1 MPQEKGKWNKG
12 HAKMPA
18 ALWQRVGDIAKELR
32 IGDKRGR
39 HNAIIMEIVSAAVAK
54 WEYSPYVCRGARH
67 LAFVTSQGD
76 VFYQL
81 VQDLKL
87 NSVRKRLPC
96 AVEMKLEKRDEYA
109 REYAKLSGPE
119 GGSDDW
125 FRRCWLINHFQIWK
139 GWGTDV
145 EPLKSG
151 IDRLGT
157 SSKMVDLPLPDLP
170 GRPHLTREVIVGLR
184 DYVQWKEPETPPET
198 PRDDRI
204 DFNVDIPTRDFQA
217 LVVVD
222 EGLYSTLTSEE
233 IPPLGIEFRNRE
245 WARFAGKD
253 VVEFSEENRMNE
265 LHGQSSTAE
274 EGDVGRVQ
282 SRLKEFLERLRTVAG
297 LEVDSKPAVAS
308 KPDRDLVESLG
319 VPERFLFVEIDWPS
333 PHFGIEICVTFE
345 KPVKEM
351 VARARPTTAA
361 VNKRWRTVQK

>member
-119 GGSDDW
+119 GFSARPQHLLLAKPRHAQ
-125 FRRCWLINHFQIWK
+125 RRLSCA
-139 GWGTDV
+139 GARVDV
-145 EPLKSG
+145 RAP
-151 IDRLGT
+151 RR
-157 SSKMVDLPLPDLP
+157 PARRRP
-170 GRPHLTREVIVGLR
+170 GGAEG
-184 DYVQWKEPETPPET
+184 PET
-198 PRDDRI
+198 
-204 DFNVDIPTRDFQA
+204 
-217 LVVVD
+217 
-222 EGLYSTLTSEE
+222 Y
-233 IPPLGIEFRNRE
+233 
-245 WARFAGKD
+245 
-253 VVEFSEENRMNE
+253 
-265 LHGQSSTAE
+265 
-274 EGDVGRVQ
+274 
-282 SRLKEFLERLRTVAG
+282 
-297 LEVDSKPAVAS
+297 
-308 KPDRDLVESLG
+308 
-319 VPERFLFVEIDWPS
+319 
-333 PHFGIEICVTFE
+333 
-345 KPVKEM
+345 
-351 VARARPTTAA
+351 
-361 VNKRWRTVQK
+361 